1 MVFSVGFLQASKR
14 NFSFRSSFLSFA
26 TSIAQFLSHRTWKQ
40 SPSLWSMCSVNCRV
54 SWWLQICLLSLCV
67 ADSLQPTAKIGSP
80 TCTASKSTIWRK
92 RGRAVQLH
100 LVHSPTDH
108 FTYQR
113 QVNPFIVIKWG
124 SVMYSGCE
132 RLNPVLSFLWG
143 RQILADIRSVQRP
156 PEAQNYQSNS
166 DAEIEQHTLKEICV
180 CVFVYV
186 CSSWCTSVPGSAFE
200 YCISATL
207 LRSTGKVPFPFE
219 LGVRLK
225 CHNHEELQIWVD
237 VSPWFK
243 NRPRIDLRAVTVP
256 LMAPVFCGS
265 WSVSQQQCFLS
276 LLD

>member
-1 MVFSVGFLQASKR
+1 MVFGFGFLQASKR
-14 NFSFRSSFLSFA
+14 NFSFRSSFLCFA

-40 SPSLWSMCSVNCRV
+40 SLSLWSMCSVNCRV

-67 ADSLQPTAKIGSP
+67 ADSLHPTAKIGSP

-113 QVNPFIVIKWG
+113 QVNPFIVMKWG

-180 CVFVYV
+180 CVFVCV
-186 CSSWCTSVPGSAFE
+186 FFMTHICPWICVWVLHISNSAQI
-200 YCISATL
+200 Y
-207 LRSTGKVPFPFE
+207 GKSPFPFWA
-219 LGVRLK
+219 GGQTK
-225 CHNHEELQIWVD
+225 
-237 VSPWFK
+237 
-243 NRPRIDLRAVTVP
+243 
-256 LMAPVFCGS
+256 
-265 WSVSQQQCFLS
+265 VSQSWGTAGLSRRLS
-276 LLD
+276 LV